1 MYYKSISYNFKVEN
15 RVEYNTLLVEKLNNK
30 TSIIWNT

>member
-1 MYYKSISYNFKVEN
+1 MYYKSISYNFKIEN

-30 TSIIWNT
+30 TSIKWNT